1 MAEHI
6 YSEFLLTALL
16 SVVLVLASFMVF
28 YEGLRVVWVLRDKL
42 SRRPRL
48 LIHLM
53 VLAVF
58 AAHTTCVWMYG
69 IVYWLLAEK
78 FGLGGFHG
86 YLDGHWMHYVYYSAT
101 TYSSLGFGD
110 INPSGAMRLLSG
122 VEVLN
127 GLILIG
133 WSVTYTYFA
142 TEKYLNH
149 IKREE
154 ERKDR

>member
-1 MAEHI
+1 MTEHI
-6 YSEFLLTALL
+6 YSDFAITALI
-16 SVVLVLASFMVF
+16 SIGLVLATIMIF
-28 YEGLRVVWVLRDKL
+28 YEALRVVWVLREKL
-42 SRRPRL
+42 AGRPRL

-53 VLAVF
+53 VLSVF
-58 AAHTTCVWMYG
+58 AAHTACVWLYG
-69 IVYWLLAEK
+69 ICYWLLAEK
-78 FGLGGFHG
+78 MGMGGFHG
-86 YLDGHWMHYVYYSAT
+86 QLDGHWMHYVYFSAT

-122 VEVLN
+122 VQVLN
-127 GLILIG
+127 GLLLIG

-154 ERKDR
+154 ERK